1 MDDEQYSIFIA
12 HLRAIRT
19 AIVGLALAVITVGL
33 IIEGDPLDFPFFTI
47 TILVCLY
54 AFVPPLIRMWQNP

>member
-1 MDDEQYSIFIA
+1 MTDDDSSLLMA

-33 IIEGDPLDFPFFTI
+33 IIEGDSLGFPFFLI
-47 TILVCLY
+47 TILVCSY
-54 AFVPPLIRMWQNP
+54 AFVPPLIRA

>member
-1 MDDEQYSIFIA
+1 MGEDANPVLMA

-19 AIVGLALAVITVGL
+19 AIVGLALAVITAGL
-33 IIEGDPLDFPFFTI
+33 VIQGDPLDFPLFVI

-54 AFVPPLIRMWQNP
+54 SFIPPLIRT

>member
-33 IIEGDPLDFPFFTI
+33 IIEGDPLGFPFFTI
-47 TILVCLY
+47 TILV
-54 AFVPPLIRMWQNP
+54 